1 MSLRFLGKDPDSP
14 DGDSPTVWEDG
25 NDYILQGFT
34 VTDLC
39 TLQEV
44 GDLPEGETLIRF
56 PKRMMQFF
64 PEVARGSHSDA

>member
-34 VTDLC
+34 VTDPS

-56 PKRMMQFF
+56 PKRMTQFF
-64 PEVARGSHSDA
+64 PEVTRGSHGDA